1 MCTRCIPPAA
11 TDPSLS
17 RRKFC
22 QGTAAIGT
30 LAAAVLIARPVAAAE
45 GLVEPKLRLR
55 GPSTPDTKRVALTL
69 DACPGG
75 FDHRIATYLADNG
88 VPATIFLT
96 SAWIRRNPAG
106 LAFLLDHRD
115 LFAFENHGA
124 RHIPPVLGERS
135 IYGLRAAGT
144 LDAIRREVE
153 TGAADIREA
162 TGAQTRWYRGATGLY
177 SPAAIEAIE
186 AMGFGIGG
194 YSLNADMGASLPA
207 ATVASRVGAARDG
220 DVIVCHLTQP
230 KRPSGLGIVAGVKAL
245 RLQGTVFTHLD
256 TPTV

>member
-1 MCTRCIPPAA
+1 MCTRCISPAA
-11 TDPSLS
+11 VGPTLS
-17 RRKFC
+17 RRSFC
-22 QGTAAIGT
+22 QAT
-30 LAAAVLIARPVAAAE
+30 AVLGALATRPAVAAE
-45 GLVEPKLRLR
+45 GLLEPTLRLR
-55 GPSTPDTKRVALTL
+55 GPATPGTKRVALTL

-75 FDHRIATYLADNG
+75 FDRRIASYLADDG

-115 LFAFENHGA
+115 LFAFENHGE
-124 RHIPPVLGERS
+124 RHLPPVLGDRS

-153 TGAADIREA
+153 TGAADIRRA
-162 TGAQTRWYRGATGLY
+162 TGTQTRWYRGATGLY
-177 SPAAIEAIE
+177 SPAAIKAIE

-207 ATVASRVGAARDG
+207 ATVASRVAAARDG

-256 TPTV
+256 APAA